1 MKVLSE
7 YVHDR
12 HNRYLGFKVNT
23 IQVSQDE
30 LDHLARFAD
39 LHNLRAD
46 LFLDYEVTVMGDV
59 DIPALL
65 LYYSEGTDIA
75 HLRTMVRL
83 YFES

>member
-1 MKVLSE
+1 MKVHEE

-12 HNRYLGFKVNT
+12 QKRYIGFRVDT
-23 IQVSQDE
+23 IQVTQAE
-30 LDHLARFAD
+30 LDRLARFAD

-59 DIPALL
+59 DFPALL
-65 LYYSEGTDIA
+65 LYYSEGTDIG

>member
-1 MKVLSE
+1 VKVHEE

-12 HNRYLGFKVNT
+12 QKRYIGFRVDT
-23 IQVSQDE
+23 IQATQAE
-30 LDHLARFAD
+30 LDHLARFTD
-39 LHNLRAD
+39 LHNLSAE

-59 DIPALL
+59 DFPALL
-65 LYYSEGTDIA
+65 LYYSEGTNIA